1 MLKIKIATFKSI
13 LQHSNQFDKE
23 IQSFLSAIEQGI
35 HTSLEFAPL
44 EDYDCDLKLIFI
56 VLKLYYSSSLF
67 FIFTYPFA

>member
-1 MLKIKIATFKSI
+1 MLKIKIATFKSK

-44 EDYDCDLKLIFI
+44 EIGRAH
-56 VLKLYYSSSLF
+56 V
-67 FIFTYPFA
+67 